1 MNKVKSY
8 KQQKDIL
15 LIWIN
20 VAMVVQILLVVLIL
34 LLSLHAFLLLLN
46 NHLFDFMNPV
56 VAFAK
61 DFIKFFFGN
70 TIKGSR
76 PEVDGELVAFIF
88 VVAFVVFIVAQ
99 LKIATKITCD
109 KLDKKIVEEKR
120 IEEERVN
127 RELQAELQ
135 KNISS
140 NSSFM
145 LALAFNVV
153 PLTVD
158 SMQIYGEKPIDSEK
172 YETEIRAKL
181 ITAFKTISGAMVSKS
196 NDSLI
201 LVCHDFNKIDAV
213 LSSVQGIVQTLK
225 KEYRPQKAVLKVRYS
240 IDCFKLSTPAGT
252 VYKGLISLLGLNKPN
267 EILCYGNFNNRYKL
281 VKESQYSIYVNGQY
295 ELNGKEETVWALV
308 KKR

>member
-252 VYKGLISLLGLNKPN
+252 VYKGLIPLLGLNKPN

>member
-15 LIWIN
+15 LIGVN

-70 TIKGSR
+70 TIKASR

-88 VVAFVVFIVAQ
+88 VVAFVVFVVAQ
-99 LKIATKITCD
+99 LKIAAKITCD

-127 RELQAELQ
+127 KELQAELQ

-153 PLTVD
+153 PLIVD

-181 ITAFKTISGAMVSKS
+181 ITAFKTISGIMVSKS
-196 NDSLI
+196 NDALI

-213 LSSVQGIVQTLK
+213 LTSVQGIVQTLK

-252 VYKGLISLLGLNKPN
+252 VYKGLIPLLGLNKPN

-281 VKESQYSIYVNGQY
+281 VKESQYTIYVNGQY
-295 ELNGKEETVWALV
+295 ELNGKEETVWALI